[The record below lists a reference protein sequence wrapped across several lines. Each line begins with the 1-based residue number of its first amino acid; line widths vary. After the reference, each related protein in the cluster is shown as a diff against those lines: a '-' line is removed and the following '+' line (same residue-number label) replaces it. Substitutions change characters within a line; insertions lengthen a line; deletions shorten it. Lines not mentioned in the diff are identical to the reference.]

1 MVAHKV
7 PAAFGSFPS
16 GRAGKGNLTAL
27 FARNARMEVTA
38 SDDLREIFTTG
49 LRNAHAME
57 KQALSIMEPQLQ
69 RLENYPEI
77 GQRLEAHIRETN
89 GQIERLDTILEELG
103 ESSSGLKDVAQ
114 SVAGSLAAMGHTM
127 AGDKILKN
135 SLANFAFENFG
146 SRHIPRSSPW
156 RRPAVS
162 GTPRRLSLRASTRS
176 RRWRNG
182 SARIFPRR
190 PFASFICAKPGH
202 RRATDGHGARCL
214 RRAPAPWRNPCT
226 TRPCRF

>member
-1 MVAHKV
+1 
-7 PAAFGSFPS
+7 
-16 GRAGKGNLTAL
+16 
-27 FARNARMEVTA
+27 MEVTA

-127 AGDKILKN
+127 AGDEILKN
-135 SLANFAFENFG
+135 SLANFAFENFEIAAYTSLVTLAEAG
-146 SRHIPRSSPW
+146 GFRNAKAPLAQSLDEEQAMAEWI
-156 RRPAVS
+156 
-162 GTPRRLSLRASTRS
+162 GTHLPETTLRFVHLREAGAQAS
-176 RRWRNG
+176 
-182 SARIFPRR
+182 
-190 PFASFICAKPGH
+190 H
-202 RRATDGHGARCL
+202 
-214 RRAPAPWRNPCT
+214 
-226 TRPCRF
+226 